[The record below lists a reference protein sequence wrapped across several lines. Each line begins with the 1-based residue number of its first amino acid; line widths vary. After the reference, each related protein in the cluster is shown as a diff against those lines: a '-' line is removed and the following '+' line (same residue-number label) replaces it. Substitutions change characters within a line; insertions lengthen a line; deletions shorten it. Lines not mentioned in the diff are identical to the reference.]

1 MYRNWESKK
10 PCTSR
15 WLGDSVRGVGDTYE
29 IIELFGESVER
40 RCDRDEAVLIKYY
53 FDRVKDSLIS
63 FDSLITNRTNSVAE
77 RNSRLSK

>member
-1 MYRNWESKK
+1 MTLSAR
-10 PCTSR
+10 
-15 WLGDSVRGVGDTYE
+15 VGDTYE

-53 FDRVKDSLIS
+53 FVVDRVK
-63 FDSLITNRTNSVAE
+63 DSLITNRTNSIAE